1 MTRMVQTP
9 FCLFVFVFLI
19 AYGQSFSIQQISS
32 ATNIQET
39 SNELVGLLLS
49 PKEKRDKQKIQ
60 DLVDELVEA
69 KVTVDLN
76 ECLDGSL
83 YFSNVIEGPTPLW
96 ERFGF
101 FSGNIQGQQYTFNDK
116 EMSVINY
123 AELLG
128 NAFHLRAYGT
138 YEKDKTSLEEEASS
152 KKQLSLLDRFSS
164 FAGLASSVFTDG
176 EKFQSPQPNLVQC
189 PADFV
194 VSVSRASI
202 HFGSKSIL
210 DIPIAG
216 TGYLRILYADP
227 KLRIF
232 VSPKSTTD
240 DRWEKAGLKVAQVCV
255 DLLDPEFERLL

>member
-1 MTRMVQTP
+1 M
-9 FCLFVFVFLI
+9 
-19 AYGQSFSIQQISS
+19 
-32 ATNIQET
+32 
-39 SNELVGLLLS
+39 
-49 PKEKRDKQKIQ
+49 
-60 DLVDELVEA
+60 
-69 KVTVDLN
+69 
-76 ECLDGSL
+76 
-83 YFSNVIEGPTPLW
+83 
-96 ERFGF
+96 
-101 FSGNIQGQQYTFNDK
+101 
-116 EMSVINY
+116 
-123 AELLG
+123 
-128 NAFHLRAYGT
+128 RAYGT
-138 YEKDKTSLEEEASS
+138 YEKDKTSLEQEASIS
-152 KKQLSLLDRFSS
+152 KKELSLFDRFSS

-176 EKFQSPQPNLVQC
+176 EKFQSPPQSNLVQC

>member
-1 MTRMVQTP
+1 MLLPQRPCMYVQNQYNFLSFFPFYSLLFVQGRMTRMVQTP

-19 AYGQSFSIQQISS
+19 AYGQSFSTQQISS

-60 DLVDELVEA
+60 DLVKELVEA

-76 ECLDGSL
+76 KCLDGSL

-128 NAFHLRAYGT
+128 DG
-138 YEKDKTSLEEEASS
+138 KV
-152 KKQLSLLDRFSS
+152 
-164 FAGLASSVFTDG
+164 LASFTTL
-176 EKFQSPQPNLVQC
+176 ECYIYIYSLTLLSFSLP
-189 PADFV
+189 FE
-194 VSVSRASI
+194 SI
-202 HFGSKSIL
+202 WYI
-210 DIPIAG
+210 
-216 TGYLRILYADP
+216 
-227 KLRIF
+227 
-232 VSPKSTTD
+232 
-240 DRWEKAGLKVAQVCV
+240 
-255 DLLDPEFERLL
+255 

>member
-19 AYGQSFSIQQISS
+19 AYGQSFTTQQISS

-49 PKEKRDKQKIQ
+49 SPKEKRDKQKIQ
-60 DLVDELVEA
+60 DLVNELVEA

-128 NAFHLRAYGT
+128 NGKVLVCFHNVRVIYI
-138 YEKDKTSLEEEASS
+138 YSLTI
-152 KKQLSLLDRFSS
+152 LFFSLPF
-164 FAGLASSVFTDG
+164 
-176 EKFQSPQPNLVQC
+176 E
-189 PADFV
+189 
-194 VSVSRASI
+194 SI
-202 HFGSKSIL
+202 WYI
-210 DIPIAG
+210 
-216 TGYLRILYADP
+216 
-227 KLRIF
+227 
-232 VSPKSTTD
+232 
-240 DRWEKAGLKVAQVCV
+240 
-255 DLLDPEFERLL
+255 